1 MKFLLSEG
9 RVICL
14 LEREDATTLPSQLG
28 GRSFPE
34 IDLLVIPVTIRD
46 HIENS
51 HVWTQIYPKVRQGL
65 RNVVYF

>member
-1 MKFLLSEG
+1 MKFLRSEG

-14 LEREDATTLPSQLG
+14 LEREDALDTPLAT
-28 GRSFPE
+28 FPKV
-34 IDLLVIPVTIRD
+34 DLLLVPQHQRH

-51 HVWTQIYPKVRQGL
+51 HLWKLVLPEVRNGL